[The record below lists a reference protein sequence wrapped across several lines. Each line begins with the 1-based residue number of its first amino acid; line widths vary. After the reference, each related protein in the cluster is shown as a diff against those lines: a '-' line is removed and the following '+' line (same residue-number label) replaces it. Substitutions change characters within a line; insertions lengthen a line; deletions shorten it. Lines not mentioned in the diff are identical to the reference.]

1 MTEVDGVIYQ
11 LTETQVNTFRTAFN
25 LFDKDEDGRIQF
37 SEFGKIFRSVGQNPS
52 EEMIRELIQV
62 FDPEKGAG
70 SFTFTDFL
78 KICESPHFQDPV
90 KEEKILESFRE
101 FDKDATGTIT
111 ILELR
116 YILQQLGERLSDE
129 EADELIDWAQKAQD
143 VLVQEGVL
151 NYEQL
156 TKELMDKDPNIL
168 S

>member
-1 MTEVDGVIYQ
+1 MRGR
-11 LTETQVNTFRTAFN
+11 QVCRAPLFR
-25 LFDKDEDGRIQF
+25 
-37 SEFGKIFRSVGQNPS
+37 EFGKIFRSVGQNPS
-52 EEMIRELIQV
+52 EEMIRDLIQI

-129 EADELIDWAQKAQD
+129 EADELIDWAQKVSTFLQVGSLSTVRV
-143 VLVQEGVL
+143 VLARPTHLGVL
-151 NYEQL
+151 C
-156 TKELMDKDPNIL
+156 
-168 S
+168 